1 MALEG
6 GSAQTLRES
15 GPRKAASWL
24 RHTCSQRRLWLLCLG
39 TGVTDAAVCF
49 RKIACTV
56 NTPRYCA
63 WCTKILVPE
72 QIHKSDP
79 DRGSLEGHMF
89 ENVQCFL
96 YKSRL
101 PCLVD
106 LGDPVC
112 FFHFK
117 STGSQKNWK
126 QAGYTRCFEDNE
138 KRLPD
143 LKALV
148 IWGIFSSFSNET

>member
-1 MALEG
+1 MPFQRLQKSSDCGSGSGEVFRHSGSQAQGRLPPSYGTPAPREG
-6 GSAQTLRES
+6 SDSCVWG
-15 GPRKAASWL
+15 W
-24 RHTCSQRRLWLLCLG
+24 
-39 TGVTDAAVCF
+39 GVTDAAVCF
-49 RKIACTV
+49 KTIACTV

-89 ENVQCFL
+89 KTVQCFL

-101 PCLVD
+101 PCPVD

-117 STGSQKNWK
+117 STGSGKN
-126 QAGYTRCFEDNE
+126 
-138 KRLPD
+138 
-143 LKALV
+143 
-148 IWGIFSSFSNET
+148 